1 MRRVYFLAL
10 ITAIFAVAVP
20 VALADSA
27 NFHYANASVDSSTG
41 ALTVSFKLTGLGT
54 GVSSVQINLNA
65 AASAT
70 YQCFNNG
77 GNHPKAGNKTT
88 VNGPISQPGNFDV
101 KNGQVTDTAT
111 AGPLGPGSFSCPS
124 GQTRYLQAVS
134 YSTISVSTAGTG
146 SGAASLDATP
156 GTISLPNLHIA
167 A

>member
-1 MRRVYFLAL
+1 MRRTFFVAL
-10 ITAIFAVAVP
+10 VTAFFAMAVP
-20 VALADSA
+20 AAWADNAS
-27 NFHYANASVDSSTG
+27 FHYANASVNTSTG
-41 ALTVSFKLTGLGT
+41 ALSVAFKLTGLGT

-88 VNGPISQPGNFDV
+88 VQGPISQPGNFAV

-134 YSTISVSTAGTG
+134 YSAIGVSTAGTG
-146 SGAASLDATP
+146 SGAASLGATP
-156 GTISLPNLHIA
+156 GTISFANLHIPA
-167 A
+167 